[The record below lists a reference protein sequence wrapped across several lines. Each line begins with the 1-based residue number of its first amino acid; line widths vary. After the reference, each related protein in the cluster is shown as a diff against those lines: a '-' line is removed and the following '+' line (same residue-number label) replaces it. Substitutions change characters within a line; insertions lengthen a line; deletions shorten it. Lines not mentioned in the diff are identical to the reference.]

1 MVDAVVRE
9 CISQLLY
16 EDGEEATELS
26 DATAASL
33 EVGLIVAL
41 LYADKAYIAST
52 SRHILQDSMDIL
64 TDLFGRV
71 GLRTNTEK
79 TKVMTC
85 VNEKI
90 RLRQSEE
97 VYCNQREGFHTER
110 DWRNRRMDC
119 DVCGMELSAQSLQSH
134 LESQHGVFRSLL
146 LDRDL
151 VLEDR
156 ESIAYVAEQSPSGAW
171 DCPVPN

>member
-1 MVDAVVRE
+1 
-9 CISQLLY
+9 
-16 EDGEEATELS
+16 
-26 DATAASL
+26 
-33 EVGLIVAL
+33 
-41 LYADKAYIAST
+41 
-52 SRHILQDSMDIL
+52 MDIL
-64 TDLFGRV
+64 TDLFDRV

-97 VYCNQREGFHTER
+97 VYRNQREGFHTER

-134 LESQHGVFRSLL
+134 LETQHGVFGSR
-146 LDRDL
+146 
-151 VLEDR
+151 
-156 ESIAYVAEQSPSGAW
+156 AP
-171 DCPVPN
+171 PVEADPTPHQQTELTAQAPARGSS